1 MTDRK
6 PRTTLHEALR
16 AVINEARLEC
26 ENGNSTTAISQLM
39 LTKPFLRKLV
49 KNGVRM
55 HLLAAGLNSEIRRH
69 LKADTDDED
78 GVTLDQ
84 LELWPQQ
91 HQNIVRDIGRA
102 RIYVPSR
109 GEFVF
114 LEPKALTPKEAKEA
128 GRYLIAKGND
138 CIRVGT
144 RLVQLSQLGW
154 DGQRTM
160 AISDT
165 PEVSNER
172 RPKQFGSRHNDE
184 SRETLERQTQVD
196 HEVHDHGSTNR
207 PRVQS

>member
-1 MTDRK
+1 MADRK
-6 PRTTLHEALR
+6 PRTTLHNTLR

-26 ENGNSTTAISQLM
+26 ENGNSSTAISQLM
-39 LTKPFLRKLV
+39 LTKRFLRKLV

-55 HLLAAGLNSEIRRH
+55 HLLAAGLNFEIRRH

-102 RIYVPSR
+102 RVYVPSR
-109 GEFVF
+109 GEFVS

-128 GRYLIAKGND
+128 GKYLISRGND

-144 RLVQLSQLGW
+144 RLVQLSQLEWG
-154 DGQRTM
+154 GQRTEP
-160 AISDT
+160 AATTKSVT
-165 PEVSNER
+165 SG
-172 RPKQFGSRHNDE
+172 GSPAP
-184 SRETLERQTQVD
+184 S
-196 HEVHDHGSTNR
+196 
-207 PRVQS
+207 P